1 MKENDRESEEKMGDQ
16 AEANR
21 SSEALDID
29 AIRSRIKEL
38 RDVSGGFYDAPGLA
52 PSDSEQLLKD
62 CAFQLESK
70 ISQVLSEFSGV
81 GSLPVEDIDTY
92 WGRVK
97 EELNNVEAENA
108 KLSSEI
114 EDLMRTYIED
124 SNQLES
130 ELEGLNCSLDFV
142 ALQGIEKTKTTG
154 HVDCSFHEEVEFLK
168 GKTDYKFKML
178 ELSDQIEKN
187 RVTLQSLEDLDCILK
202 RFEAIEKIED
212 ALTGLKVLEH
222 EGNCIRLSLRTY
234 IPNSESILSQHKI
247 EDFTEPLEQNHELLI
262 QVSEGTLE
270 LKNVEIFPND
280 VYVGEIIEAAKS
292 FRQSLK
298 SISILESRSSLEW
311 FVRRVQEKI
320 VLSTL
325 RRLLVKFAN
334 KSRQSVE
341 YIDKEDIIVA
351 HMVGGVDAFIK
362 ISQGWPASNHA
373 LKLISLK
380 SSDHH
385 SKEISLRFLCK
396 VEEMANSLDAHIRQN
411 ISSFVDAIEEILV
424 QQMRIELQPDNGS
437 EN

>member
-142 ALQGIEKTKTTG
+142 ALQ
-154 HVDCSFHEEVEFLK
+154 
-168 GKTDYKFKML
+168 ML